1 MTRTVAAVEAR
12 AIEVTGT
19 VQGVGFRPFVF
30 GLAQRLGLAGEVCN
44 TSSGVALVVEGA
56 PQALDAFVAAL
67 REEAPP
73 LARVARV
80 LASPRPVAGFEQ
92 FVIGGSRVEA
102 GAFQAVSPDV
112 SICPDCLRELF
123 EPADRR
129 YRYPF
134 INCTNCGPRFT
145 IIKGMPYDRPQTTMA
160 PFPLC
165 PQCAAEYE
173 DPLDR
178 RFHAQPVACPDCGP
192 QLQFVAGDDAASGN
206 GSGML
211 DGASGDRA
219 LAAARRWLA
228 AGRIV
233 AVKGLGGFHLAC
245 DATDETA
252 VQRLRSRK
260 RRAQKPLAV
269 MMVDVETAAHHCH
282 VSAAEAELLQSR
294 ERPIVVLA
302 RRADSALAE
311 AVAPGQAT
319 VGVMLPYTPLHY
331 LLLETAS
338 DFPEALVMTSGN
350 RRSEPI
356 VVDNAQARERLAGL
370 ADAFLL
376 HDRAIH
382 TRCDDSVVRVAERDL
397 PIFLRRSRGYAPGAV
412 RLPRAT
418 PPLLAVGAELK
429 NSFCLAR
436 EEQAFLSQYVG
447 DLQNYET
454 LRAFE
459 QGVAH
464 LEQLLPVAPQALVY
478 DLHPD
483 YLSTRYALQRA
494 EAEGIPAIGVQHHH
508 AHVAACMAEHGLSGE
523 RPVIGVS
530 FDGAGYGEDGAIWGG
545 EFLVADYGS
554 YRRAAHLAY
563 APQPGGDKAAREPWR
578 MALAWLR
585 QAGVDWDDDLPP
597 VRYAAGRPPAL
608 AALEGQ
614 LQSGINAPPT
624 SSVGRLFDAAASLA
638 GVCQV
643 NGFEAQAAMG
653 LEQMVDG
660 AESGAYPFEW
670 QGERVD
676 PSPLLQALVR
686 DVRAGVAA
694 PVVAARFHNGLS
706 QMVVQ
711 VCQALRRDTGLDG
724 VALSGGVWQNAALL
738 QRAMAGLAAAGFTV
752 YVHRAT
758 PANDGGVALGQ
769 VAIGDR
775 RLVD

>member
-1 MTRTVAAVEAR
+1 EAR

-19 VQGVGFRPFVF
+19 VQGVGFRPFVY
-30 GLAQRLGLAGEVCN
+30 GLARRLGLAGQVHN
-44 TSSGVALVVEGA
+44 TSAGVALVVEGA
-56 PQALDAFVAAL
+56 PQALEAFVTAL
-67 REEAPP
+67 RQEAPP
-73 LARVARV
+73 LARVERV
-80 LASPRPVAGFEQ
+80 VVSSRPVEGLEH
-92 FVIGGSRVEA
+92 FVIARSRAEA

-123 EPADRR
+123 DPADRR

-145 IIKGMPYDRPQTTMA
+145 IIQSMPYDRPQTTMA
-160 PFPLC
+160 PFDMC
-165 PQCAAEYE
+165 PACAAEYE
-173 DPLDR
+173 DPGDR

-192 QLQFVAGDDAASGN
+192 QLQFVAGDGAASGN
-206 GSGML
+206 GSGPF

-219 LAAARRWLA
+219 LAQARRWLA

-245 DATDETA
+245 DATNEAA
-252 VQRLRSRK
+252 VRDLRERK

-269 MMVDVETAAHHCH
+269 MMADLQTVARHCH
-282 VSAAEAELLQSR
+282 VGATEAELLQSR
-294 ERPIVVLA
+294 ERPIVVLE

-311 AVAPGQAT
+311 AVAPGQTT

-331 LLLETAS
+331 LLLQAAS

-350 RRSEPI
+350 RRGEPI
-356 VVDNAQARERLAGL
+356 VVHNDEALARLAGL

-382 TRCDDSVVRVAERDL
+382 ARCDDSVLRVANGAGLPEVQAL
-397 PIFLRRSRGYAPGAV
+397 PIHLRRSRGYAPGAV
-412 RLPRAT
+412 RLPHAS
-418 PPLLAVGAELK
+418 PPLLGVGAELK

-459 QGVAH
+459 QAVAH
-464 LEQLLPVAPQALVY
+464 LEQLLPVRPQALVY

-494 EAEGIPAIGVQHHH
+494 QAEGLPALGVQHHH
-508 AHVAACMAEHGLSGE
+508 AHVAACMAENGLRGE
-523 RPVIGVS
+523 QPVIGVS
-530 FDGAGYGEDGAIWGG
+530 FDGTGYGDDGAIWGG

-554 YRRAAHLAY
+554 YHRAAHLAY

-578 MALAWLR
+578 MALSWLR
-585 QAGVDWDDDLPP
+585 QAGVAWDDDLPP
-597 VRYAAGRPPAL
+597 VQHAAGRPPAL
-608 AALEGQ
+608 AALERQ
-614 LQSGINAPPT
+614 LQSGVNAPPT

-638 GVCQV
+638 GLCQV
-643 NGFEAQAAMG
+643 NGFEAQAAMA
-653 LEQMVDG
+653 LEQAVDG
-660 AESGAYPFEW
+660 AEEGAYPFDLHE
-670 QGERVD
+670 ERVD
-676 PSPLLQALVR
+676 PSPLLRALVR

-694 PVVAARFHNGLS
+694 PLIAARFHNGLA
-706 QMVVQ
+706 QMVLH
-711 VCQALRRDTGLDG
+711 VCQALRRDTGLND

-738 QRAMAGLAAAGFTV
+738 QRAVARLSAAGFTV
-752 YVHRAT
+752 YVHRQT

-769 VAIGDR
+769 VVVGRMLIG
-775 RLVD
+775 